1 MPSKKRVVIIG
12 GGFAGSTAARKLEN
26 DFDVTLI
33 DTKDYFEFTPSV
45 LRTIVEPEHIKKIQA
60 LHKSYLNTA
69 VIVKGNAKEVDK
81 KYVRVSKNKFQ
92 YDYLVICSGSEYNL
106 PIKGKSTVAAARA
119 DALAKYAKKLKKS
132 KSVLIIGGGLVGV
145 ELAAEII
152 EKYPDKRI
160 TIAHGN
166 EFLIE
171 RNPRKAREYA
181 KKFLHKRKVKII
193 FNEFVI
199 KNKGNIYITDKKT
212 KIKAGLA
219 FLCTGI
225 KPNYWCMSK
234 SLSYCLN
241 QGKAIIVNE
250 YLQVKGFSN
259 VFAAGDIT
267 DVREEKTA
275 QNAEKQAKVAAKNI
289 INIEKGKNLEKY
301 LSKPRI
307 MVISLGKWNGILVYK
322 NFVLTGLI
330 PGILKG
336 LIEWMEMKKYKARY

>member
-1 MPSKKRVVIIG
+1 MQKKVVIVG

-26 DFDVTLI
+26 DFDVALI

-45 LRTIVEPEHIKKIQA
+45 LRTIVEPKHIKKIQS
-60 LHKSYLNTA
+60 LHKDYLNRA
-69 VIVKGNAKEVDK
+69 IIVKGDVKGVNK
-81 KYVRVSKNKFQ
+81 KCVIVSKNKFP

-106 PIKGKSTVAAARA
+106 PMKGKSSVAAARA
-119 DALAKYAKKLKKS
+119 SMLAKYANKLKSS

-152 EKYPDKRI
+152 EKYPSKEV

-166 EFLIE
+166 NELIE
-171 RNPRKAREYA
+171 RNPKNEREYA
-181 KKFLHKRKVKII
+181 KKFLEKRKVKII
-193 FNEFVI
+193 FNEFI
-199 KNKGNIYITDKKT
+199 IRNKGNIYTTDKKT
-212 KIKAGLA
+212 QIKADLA

-225 KPNYWCMSK
+225 KPNYRCMSK
-234 SLSYCLN
+234 GFSYCLN
-241 QGKAIIVNE
+241 ERKAIIVNE

-267 DVREEKTA
+267 DVNEEKTA
-275 QNAEKQAKVAAKNI
+275 QNAEMQAEIAAKNI
-289 INIEKGKNLEKY
+289 INTEKGKNLEKY

-307 MVISLGKWNGILVYK
+307 MVISLGKWDGILVYK

-330 PGILKG
+330 PGILKT
-336 LIEWMEMKKYKARY
+336 LIEWREMIKYRK